1 MATFSRNDPHRLM
14 GSSLSCQQCRSDRDD
29 ELLISPMIIEI
40 IIFLSSRINV
50 SKAIFFLVIVILITL
65 LKS

>member
-29 ELLISPMIIEI
+29 ELLISLMIIEI
-40 IIFLSSRINV
+40 SFLSRRMNV
-50 SKAIFFLVIVILITL
+50 RKVI
-65 LKS
+65 